1 MQEKDLFKH
10 YTMQGLLDDLDVI
23 ECFEQPGRKLRVG
36 EITKRQIELFE
47 ALDISPPSSLH

>member
-1 MQEKDLFKH
+1 MQEKDLFKQ
-10 YTMQGLLDDLDVI
+10 YTMQGLLDDLDII

-47 ALDISPPSSLH
+47 ALDIKPPASLH